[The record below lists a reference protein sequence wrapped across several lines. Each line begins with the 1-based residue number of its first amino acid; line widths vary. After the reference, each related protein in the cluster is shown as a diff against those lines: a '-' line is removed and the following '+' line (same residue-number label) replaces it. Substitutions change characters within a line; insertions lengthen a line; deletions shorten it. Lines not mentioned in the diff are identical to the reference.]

1 MSHQGRPLKGRFSC
15 TPAMPAIATNWMH
28 ALLVDCICHFLGKHV
43 KVFPLC
49 FLMKVAPDSLLTDA
63 RGGQL
68 GFVVGRD
75 VPGCRSR
82 LARPVLLL
90 KSNYTSNKQRAG
102 GEPEAAQ
109 PWKPCSLGPDSRPL
123 SPAPSSTLFV
133 LNSGS
138 GASCPS
144 AGFDPGIFF
153 F

>member
-1 MSHQGRPLKGRFSC
+1 MSYQERPLKGCFNC
-15 TPAMPAIATNWMH
+15 TPAMPVIATNWMH
-28 ALLVDCICHFLGKHV
+28 ALLLGCICHFLGKHV

-49 FLMKVAPDSLLTDA
+49 FFMKVAPDSLLTDT
-63 RGGQL
+63 RGAQL

-82 LARPVLLL
+82 LAPPVLLL

-109 PWKPCSLGPDSRPL
+109 TRKPCSLGPDSRLL

-133 LNSGS
+133 LNSRS